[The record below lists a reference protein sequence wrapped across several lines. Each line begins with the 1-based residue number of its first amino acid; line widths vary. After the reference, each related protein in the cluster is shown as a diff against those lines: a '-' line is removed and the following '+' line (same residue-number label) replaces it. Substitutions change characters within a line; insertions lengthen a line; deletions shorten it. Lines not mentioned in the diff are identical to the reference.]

1 MHLCYA
7 QMPEKVGKIQNILI
21 EIALMFMIKGSFET
35 QQKKKKLSV
44 HDINIQN

>member
-21 EIALMFMIKGSFET
+21 VTALMFMIKGSFET
-35 QQKKKKLSV
+35 QQKKKTFST
-44 HDINIQN
+44 